1 MRKTVLFSAIIF
13 GAFVSSV
20 ASMAQSATG
29 GTRDTAAPTMGYPV
43 TPPPSNTTPPTPNVY
58 RQYPPGV
65 SRPQRLQPI
74 YRYPYRHKQ
83 RYR

>member
-1 MRKTVLFSAIIF
+1 MRKTVLFSALIF
-13 GAFVSSV
+13 GAFVSSEV
-20 ASMAQSATG
+20 SMAQSATG
-29 GTRDTAAPTMGYPV
+29 GTRDSAAPTMGNPV
-43 TPPPSNTTPPTPNVY
+43 APPSNTTPPTPNVY

-74 YRYPYRHKQ
+74 YRYPYRNKQ